1 LFEPSVERLLSKSPT
16 AIRDSGLATAPP
28 ELPNLVREG
37 GPLLVKLSEPII
49 VWVWAINVERGSLF
63 RIRLL
68 DPDRTPIL
76 DVETRALEGRKA
88 NYLAYVGGKH
98 GTRAGIYDLR
108 VEPLA
113 GNRSNRRP
121 NRLNY
126 RDKIR
131 RAIVGLAPEA
141 DASRRIRRISYK
153 ECSPFLRKGLHK
165 VFAGRGI
172 TWTRRV

>member
-1 LFEPSVERLLSKSPT
+1 MSIRRDGVTVEPLTGRPLPQGVEACGDTTDGLFEPPVERLLSKSPT
-16 AIRDSGLATAPP
+16 AILDSGLATAPP

-98 GTRAGIYDLR
+98 GTRAGVYDLR
-108 VEPLA
+108 VELLA
-113 GNRSNRRP
+113 GNRTVQS
-121 NRLNY
+121 
-126 RDKIR
+126 
-131 RAIVGLAPEA
+131 
-141 DASRRIRRISYK
+141 
-153 ECSPFLRKGLHK
+153 
-165 VFAGRGI
+165 
-172 TWTRRV
+172 TTRSFELWR